1 MADETTVP
9 AAPEAAQTPAPPE
22 AAAQPETPA
31 DPGAAETE
39 GHEPSAD
46 ETGAEQPSGKQRG
59 KLQKSFDKKTWQLR
73 EAQREAEYWRE
84 MAMRAMPA
92 QPPSAQAATPQA
104 PQPPDPSK
112 YQGGEWDPEF
122 QRARDAYVKD
132 AAAHEAEMRL
142 WRRVQ
147 QAAMAQ
153 HQAQAQA
160 DFAAKVETF
169 AERENA
175 VRENVPDYD
184 ETASVAVATIA
195 RNQNVARAV
204 QAALAE
210 CTAAPEVLYFL
221 GKNPAEARALAQ
233 MNPMAAATHIG
244 RIEARIEREREA
256 AKAATKAPRP
266 PQTVG
271 GGGGRAHADPRDAKS
286 FAEYEAARMRQIR
299 ERG

>member
-9 AAPEAAQTPAPPE
+9 AAPEAAQPPAPPE

-84 MAMRAMPA
+84 VAMRAMPA
-92 QPPSAQAATPQA
+92 QPPSAQPATPQA

-153 HQAQAQA
+153 HQQRAQA
-160 DFAAKVETF
+160 DFQAKAETF
-169 AERENA
+169 QERQAAFAAGVE
-175 VRENVPDYD
+175 DYH
-184 ETASVAVATIA
+184 EAAGVALATLGRNRAVADTIA
-195 RNQNVARAV
+195 DAIADSD
-204 QAALAE
+204 
-210 CTAAPEVLYFL
+210 AAPEVLYFL

-233 MNPMAAATHIG
+233 MTPAAAARHVG
-244 RIEARIEREREA
+244 RIEARLARERDA
-256 AKAATKAPRP
+256 ATAATKAPRP